1 MPGRHKQPNSA
12 NDATVPAWRWPRS
25 ERARRWAHERADA
38 ELISEIRWQWRNAC
52 LSSIT
57 PLAPIVYTPTG
68 TTRGVPVIGHV
79 DLGPPVS
86 LTVRIRPGQT
96 IADFIAAPPSIA
108 AALNAESLQVI
119 PISAHWVR
127 IVLLPASVV
136 ALPNRS
142 SEPDI
147 EARKFG
153 A

>member
-1 MPGRHKQPNSA
+1 MLARHKQPDSA

-25 ERARRWAHERADA
+25 ERARRWARERADA
-38 ELISEIRWQWRNAC
+38 ELISEIRWQWRNVC
-52 LSSIT
+52 SNT
-57 PLAPIVYTPTG
+57 PLAPVVYTPSG
-68 TTRGVPVIGHV
+68 TTRAVPVIGHV

-86 LTVRIRPGQT
+86 LTVRVRPGQT
-96 IADFIAAPPSIA
+96 IADFIAVTPSIA
-108 AALNAESLQVI
+108 AGLNAESVQVI

-147 EARKFG
+147 QARKFG